1 MRPRRGASARA
12 LPGAGCKHGAILGPP
27 QRAGRYRRGVAAH
40 AGSTPASA
48 APQRIE
54 LGAGAWLAWWPVFL
68 APDERPPLDALT
80 AELPLRAD
88 TFTLFGRTVA
98 VPRRVA
104 YLGDPGRAYRYSG
117 QTYAPAPWTPTLAAL
132 RETLAART
140 GLAFNA
146 VLANHYRDGRDSVG
160 WHADDE
166 RELGP
171 AADDVAIA
179 SLSLGA
185 TRRFVMRAQRGGERR
200 EFALG
205 DGSLLVMR
213 GTTQRHWRH
222 ALPKTARPVGPR
234 LNLSFR
240 VVGAA

>member
-1 MRPRRGASARA
+1 M
-12 LPGAGCKHGAILGPP
+12 
-27 QRAGRYRRGVAAH
+27 AAH
-40 AGSTPASA
+40 REPE
-48 APQRIE
+48 RIE
-54 LGAGAWLAWWPVFL
+54 LGDGAWLEWWPAFL
-68 APDERPPLDALT
+68 APGERPAVDALA
-80 AELPLRAD
+80 AELPLRGD
-88 TFTLFGRTVA
+88 TFTMFGRTVA
-98 VPRRVA
+98 VPRLVA
-104 YLGDPGRAYRYSG
+104 YHGDPGCAYRYSG
-117 QTYAPAPWTPTLAAL
+117 QSYAPAPWTPTLAAL
-132 RETLAART
+132 RARLAERT
-140 GLAFNA
+140 GIRFTGM
-146 VLANHYRDGRDSVG
+146 LANLYRDGADSVG

-185 TRRFVMRAQRGGERR
+185 TRRFAMRHARTRARR
-200 EFALG
+200 DLELG

-240 VVGAA
+240 VVGAV